1 MDNTSNKYYEDLKS
15 KLYSAVI
22 SDSLDSFGF
31 REQTMSPEIR
41 PLNENMIVVGR
52 AKTVLAAD
60 VYHIPEKHY
69 FKQIEVL
76 DSIRQGDVFVASVSG
91 SKRSAFWGELMSTAT
106 KVAGGRGAVIDGLS
120 RDTKKIIKLDFS
132 VFSVGFRPTDSLGRN
147 DVIDYD
153 VPIECGGVKVNS
165 GDLIFGDVDGVVVV
179 PREIEKNVIQ
189 AALDKVDG
197 ENKVRDEILHGV
209 KVSEVF
215 RKYKIL

>member
-120 RDTKKIIKLDFS
+120 RDTKKIIKLDFP

>member
-1 MDNTSNKYYEDLKS
+1 MDNASNKYYEDLKS

-106 KVAGGRGAVIDGLS
+106 KIAGGRGAVIDGLS
-120 RDTKKIIKLDFS
+120 RDTKKIIKLDFP

>member
-1 MDNTSNKYYEDLKS
+1 MDNASNKYYEDLKS

-120 RDTKKIIKLDFS
+120 RDTKKIIKLDFP